1 MELNWHQVDRFLMG
15 EAWAGSLITQ
25 HVTELCDV
33 IGSRWG
39 GSKDI
44 PIVKWVLPA
53 NADPEKISADPAIS
67 NNFAHH
73 LMIDFIRF
81 SKDVYRK
88 ISFKEVLKNKNEYI
102 RKKAKK

>member
-39 GSKDI
+39 GSAEDRRT
-44 PIVKWVLPA
+44 A
-53 NADPEKISADPAIS
+53 
-67 NNFAHH
+67 
-73 LMIDFIRF
+73 
-81 SKDVYRK
+81 
-88 ISFKEVLKNKNEYI
+88 EYI
-102 RKKAKK
+102 RSQMKSFGMDRADIEPFTIDTWDHGTVSITLPETGIVMVTAILTKS